1 MSLGMTM
8 DCFLPANTCHNCEKK
23 LSNRFKKNPGAVKDY
38 KRCGNCHLLS
48 YCDKVCQ
55 KQHWE
60 KVHKNHCKF
69 LSGKVREKNCDHNAV
84 TCARCIEERQSSAT
98 ELKSGN
104 SPKTFCRIEEDA
116 NAMKE
121 MLNYTFGFHEGGKK
135 GHCSLQFPWELL
147 FPLGE
152 VSGEYMEEGNTG
164 LDAMLAY
171 TLKILG
177 AMFDKAQEEEH
188 KNALV
193 QMWNDIIH
201 ERTVLWYGILVFGM
215 CGMLDNLHLSEKV
228 YNLGSMYGPSNPWWK
243 SLKFAVDFVIK
254 TKNNLLSNFEDSRS
268 LEDKR
273 FLKLKPLYDYRQ
285 SQLQNQEMVCKNQTW
300 PNFMVWPR
308 FVNGSLTI
316 LLPPSTRCHSCHAE
330 LRGEVAVSP
339 HELDFESLPTLFPFV
354 GDKGALVA
362 CCPTITNP
370 NCRKDYVSKN
380 EEIQMLDESKWKEMS
395 KVNELFAIEGRECD
409 FCLKLSLFSHRCSS
423 CLATQYCST
432 FCQKEDLEF
441 HNSVCATWAKDESRR
456 IGGKG
461 KQKDYMKNLFEE
473 KADQEGKKSDRKPE
487 ANRDKNNVRKKV
499 DDLALLENKLKEK
512 GIFFKIENLQKKFK
526 FCACHFNDEEVSSL
540 EDVDSFSEL
549 NKLFNA
555 LCNKYG
561 KVVSV
566 AEGLGDRIPND
577 WEEVRKLAETK
588 VSESSKKEWKNKKD
602 ANKRKLRRKM
612 L

>member
-1 MSLGMTM
+1 
-8 DCFLPANTCHNCEKK
+8 
-23 LSNRFKKNPGAVKDY
+23 
-38 KRCGNCHLLS
+38 
-48 YCDKVCQ
+48 
-55 KQHWE
+55 
-60 KVHKNHCKF
+60 
-69 LSGKVREKNCDHNAV
+69 
-84 TCARCIEERQSSAT
+84 
-98 ELKSGN
+98 
-104 SPKTFCRIEEDA
+104 
-116 NAMKE
+116 MK
-121 MLNYTFGFHEGGKK
+121 
-135 GHCSLQFPWELL
+135 
-147 FPLGE
+147 
-152 VSGEYMEEGNTG
+152 
-164 LDAMLAY
+164 
-171 TLKILG
+171 
-177 AMFDKAQEEEH
+177 
-188 KNALV
+188 
-193 QMWNDIIH
+193 
-201 ERTVLWYGILVFGM
+201 
-215 CGMLDNLHLSEKV
+215 
-228 YNLGSMYGPSNPWWK
+228 
-243 SLKFAVDFVIK
+243 
-254 TKNNLLSNFEDSRS
+254 
-268 LEDKR
+268 
-273 FLKLKPLYDYRQ
+273 
-285 SQLQNQEMVCKNQTW
+285 
-300 PNFMVWPR
+300 
-308 FVNGSLTI
+308 
-316 LLPPSTRCHSCHAE
+316 
-330 LRGEVAVSP
+330 
-339 HELDFESLPTLFPFV
+339 
-354 GDKGALVA
+354 
-362 CCPTITNP
+362 
-370 NCRKDYVSKN
+370 
-380 EEIQMLDESKWKEMS
+380 
-395 KVNELFAIEGRECD
+395 ELFAIEGRECD
-409 FCLKLSLFSHRCSS
+409 FCLKLSLSSHRCSS